1 MQDSIQLGG
10 SNFLIRIRFR
20 QNASWQGTI
29 HWLDGK
35 ESKNFRSML
44 EMVTLIQEALDRQ
57 EKGSQNLRS
66 WSSKNSR
73 LKAIES
79 GDMMIKLQR
88 SPAPYSPRRARRK

>member
-1 MQDSIQLGG
+1 MGTEYENKEDRAVSRGHMQDSIQLGG

-44 EMVTLIQEALDRQ
+44 EIVTLIQEALDRQ

-66 WSSKNSR
+66 WSSKKQS
-73 LKAIES
+73 S
-79 GDMMIKLQR
+79 
-88 SPAPYSPRRARRK
+88 